1 MVSVQLACEIMK
13 IMRPESCRGGCAKGG
28 ASANLEAGSSIP
40 HACRPVGVPLARR
53 LFMVWQTPA
62 ATDIRFGF
70 EITLYVAA
78 R

>member
-1 MVSVQLACEIMK
+1 MLRGLCTNRPLGEPAC
-13 IMRPESCRGGCAKGG
+13 
-28 ASANLEAGSSIP
+28 GSSIP
-40 HACRPVGVPLARR
+40 VPAVRLGAPLARR
-53 LFMVWQTPA
+53 LLMVWQTPV

>member
-1 MVSVQLACEIMK
+1 MSRGLCERRALRESGAGSPVSPRL
-13 IMRPESCRGGCAKGG
+13 PSGGCVTK
-28 ASANLEAGSSIP
+28 P
-40 HACRPVGVPLARR
+40 RR

>member
-1 MVSVQLACEIMK
+1 MLRGLCASRVLG
-13 IMRPESCRGGCAKGG
+13 ESRVRESPIPCAR
-28 ASANLEAGSSIP
+28 
-40 HACRPVGVPLARR
+40 RPVGVSLARR
-53 LFMVWQTPA
+53 LLMVWQTPA